1 MTLKP
6 KEKTLAL
13 SLWTLILIVAG
24 LWYFWPSP
32 ETFAPAPVVIQL
44 SPELKPI
51 LQRVSVVSRS
61 PGSIEISLTPKAGYL
76 KQLRGDTRLIQLG
89 FELQGPGRGRYQGA
103 LSWQIKDTSS
113 RALLKNPTHIKPEKI
128 RLFIAH

>member
-1 MTLKP
+1 MNLKP

-13 SLWTLILIVAG
+13 SLWSIILIVAA

-32 ETFAPAPVVIQL
+32 RTFAPAPVTFEL

-61 PGSIEISLTPKAGYL
+61 PSSIEISLTPRANYL

-103 LSWQIKDTSS
+103 LSWHIKDTSS
-113 RALLKNPTHIKPEKI
+113 RALLQNPTHLKPQKI